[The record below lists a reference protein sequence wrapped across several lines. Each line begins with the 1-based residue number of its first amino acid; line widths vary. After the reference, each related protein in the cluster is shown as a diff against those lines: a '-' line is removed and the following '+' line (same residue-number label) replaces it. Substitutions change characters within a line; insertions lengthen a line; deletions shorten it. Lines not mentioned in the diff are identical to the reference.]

1 MDFHA
6 NPLANPNYDA
16 SIDPLINPNNGAYL
30 AGHFNAD
37 PQFPAAPA
45 GVVFTEPIANY
56 GDAADYYKDENTDII
71 YYIENNPEQVLSLE
85 EKLDLNEGDSV
96 IVSPDNEP
104 HYGVNIPSYVKGGFR
119 QRKRAH
125 TYTNEFD
132 QIVETTAF
140 GKMTK
145 K

>member
-1 MDFHA
+1 M
-6 NPLANPNYDA
+6 Y
-16 SIDPLINPNNGAYL
+16 
-30 AGHFNAD
+30 
-37 PQFPAAPA
+37 
-45 GVVFTEPIANY
+45 TE
-56 GDAADYYKDENTDII
+56 TDKRGLTT
-71 YYIENNPEQVLSLE
+71 YITHIRAHRPF
-85 EKLDLNEGDSV
+85 G
-96 IVSPDNEP
+96 
-104 HYGVNIPSYVKGGFR
+104 YVKGGFR